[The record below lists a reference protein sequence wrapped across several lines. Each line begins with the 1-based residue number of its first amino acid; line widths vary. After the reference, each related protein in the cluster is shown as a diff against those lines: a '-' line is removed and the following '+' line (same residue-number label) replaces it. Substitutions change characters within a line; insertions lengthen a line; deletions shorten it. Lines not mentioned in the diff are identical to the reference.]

1 MRTLISDPKRLREFI
16 DREARKAGFDLVGV
30 TRPDAIPLAP
40 ERLKRFV
47 AQGFHGSMGWME
59 ETMAR
64 RADPSTLW
72 PEVRSVIMLA
82 MNYGPDCDP
91 LALMDRTD
99 RGAISVYA
107 RNRDYH
113 DVMKGRM
120 KEIAGKIVSRGSP

>member
-72 PEVRSVIMLA
+72 PEVRSGIMLA
-82 MNYGPDCDP
+82 MDYGPDCGP
-91 LALMDRTD
+91 PALPDETGS
-99 RGAISVYA
+99 GALPVYA
-107 RNRDYH
+107 RNREERA
-113 DVMKGRM
+113 VVARATK
-120 KEIAGKIVSRGSP
+120 